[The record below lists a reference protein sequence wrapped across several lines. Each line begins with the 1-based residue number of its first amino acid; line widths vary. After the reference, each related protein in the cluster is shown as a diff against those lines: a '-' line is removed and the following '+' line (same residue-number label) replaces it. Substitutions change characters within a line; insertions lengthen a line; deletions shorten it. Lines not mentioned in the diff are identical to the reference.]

1 MINGKKMEQH
11 MRRST
16 RRLNFLIEE
25 AICRDLEQLVPPG
38 KRNHVVNEALRKE
51 LDHIRRR
58 NAVEKLIETSSAM
71 KKLSTGEIVEG
82 LTRDR
87 SSH

>member
-1 MINGKKMEQH
+1 

-16 RRLNFLIEE
+16 RKLNFLIEE
-25 AICRDLEQLVPPG
+25 AICRDLEQLVPLG
-38 KRNHVVNEALRKE
+38 KRSQVVNEALRRE
-51 LDHIRRR
+51 LEHIRRR

-71 KKLSTGEIVEG
+71 EKLSTREIVEG